1 MQVGKRAE
9 FWVPLAHSRALTG
22 EDYLTR
28 PTTSW
33 LTLIGRLRDSAA
45 AEAARQE
52 LDAILRRVRETSG
65 RPVEP
70 IVLQPGARGDSML
83 SDQLASPMALL
94 LSAGVLVLL
103 VACLNVANLQLAR
116 TESRRRELAVRAA
129 LGARRVQLLRLLLID
144 GCLIAAAAGAAGLY
158 VAALFMD
165 NAASLIAYYGQ
176 PVSLSIPLDVRV
188 VAAACLLSLAT
199 ALVIGLL
206 STWQIVRRPP
216 AGGLVD
222 GRSELGRRRP
232 AQRVLV
238 VAQVALSMALL
249 TGASLLVRT
258 LDRLRHA
265 DLGFDPRGVAVLQVS
280 PEMGRLSRDSAGA
293 YFERAIRALSALPG
307 VESAAVAHVMPLD
320 FGGSRTTI
328 AVAGYTP
335 TQGEDMEIN
344 FVRISPGYFDTLGLR
359 LRDGR
364 AFDERDRDGQP
375 ERIIVNETMARRFWP
390 DGRAVGRL
398 LRFSSGG
405 PFSVEVVGVVPDVH
419 YRMVRE
425 AATPTFYVPLAQW
438 PTSEGVLHVR
448 MAGDPSPRIAEL
460 RRVVGAVDV
469 AVPVTR
475 AHTVLDQI
483 ERNVADE
490 RMSMAIGL
498 TLALVALLLS
508 TAGIYA
514 TIAFLVGRRTREI
527 GVRIALGARTAD
539 VRSLVLKEGV
549 ALALVGVLCGLAL
562 SAWVGHALRHQLY
575 GIGPLDPASV
585 GVAAAILAGAALVAS
600 WLPARRAAR
609 VDPIVALR
617 ES

>member
-1 MQVGKRAE
+1 M
-9 FWVPLAHSRALTG
+9 
-22 EDYLTR
+22 
-28 PTTSW
+28 
-33 LTLIGRLRDSAA
+33 
-45 AEAARQE
+45 
-52 LDAILRRVRETSG
+52 
-65 RPVEP
+65 
-70 IVLQPGARGDSML
+70 
-83 SDQLASPMALL
+83 
-94 LSAGVLVLL
+94 
-103 VACLNVANLQLAR
+103 N
-116 TESRRRELAVRAA
+116 
-129 LGARRVQLLRLLLID
+129 
-144 GCLIAAAAGAAGLY
+144 
-158 VAALFMD
+158 
-165 NAASLIAYYGQ
+165 
-176 PVSLSIPLDVRV
+176 
-188 VAAACLLSLAT
+188 
-199 ALVIGLL
+199 
-206 STWQIVRRPP
+206 
-216 AGGLVD
+216 
-222 GRSELGRRRP
+222 GRSEPWRRRP
-232 AQRVLV
+232 AQRALV

-280 PEMGRLSRDSAGA
+280 PEMGRLSRDAAGA
-293 YFERAIRALSALPG
+293 YFEQAIRAVSALPG

-344 FVRISPGYFDTLGLR
+344 FVRISPGYFDTLGLK
-359 LRDGR
+359 LREGR

-390 DGRAVGRL
+390 EGRAVGRL
-398 LRFSSGG
+398 LRFSSRG

-448 MAGDPSPRIAEL
+448 TAGDPSARVAEL

-539 VRSLVLKEGV
+539 VRSLVLREGV
-549 ALALVGVLCGLAL
+549 VLALVGVLCGLAL

-575 GIGPLDPASV
+575 GIGPLDAASV
-585 GVAAAILAGAALVAS
+585 GAAAAILAGAALLAS